1 MPCPPLRAVEL
12 TFACNGAIS
21 NSKPID
27 ENNFEEE
34 YDDLIH
40 VCGGSFNVARN

>member
-1 MPCPPLRAVEL
+1 VEL

-34 YDDLIH
+34 HDLIH
-40 VCGGSFNVARN
+40 VCGGSFKVTRK